1 MKAAMKPDR
10 SCEDH
15 PGHLHEENQVGR
27 EGIVHDVNDTF
38 LLIEL
43 GCCRCSRVRS
53 EAVPAAAPRRA
64 GPLERRRV
72 GDGLETAA
80 EGAQRRAI
88 LEAGPV
94 AEGLRA
100 PDSQTPGPPFGRRAR
115 LTS

>member
-1 MKAAMKPDR
+1 MMRDLGLRLDAGQAPGRGIAA
-10 SCEDH
+10 
-15 PGHLHEENQVGR
+15 
-27 EGIVHDVNDTF
+27 
-38 LLIEL
+38 EL
-43 GCCRCSRVRS
+43 GRAGLVRGMAEQGGQDGAAPGDRDRVI
-53 EAVPAAAPRRA
+53 VPAAAPRRA

-100 PDSQTPGPPFGRRAR
+100 PDSQTPGPPFGRR
-115 LTS
+115 